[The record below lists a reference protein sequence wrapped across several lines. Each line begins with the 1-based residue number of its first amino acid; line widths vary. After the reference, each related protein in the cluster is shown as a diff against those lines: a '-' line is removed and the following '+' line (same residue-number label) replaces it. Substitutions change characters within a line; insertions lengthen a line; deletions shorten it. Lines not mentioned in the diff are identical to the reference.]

1 LTHRFERRRRLC
13 SLPTSHVDTVN
24 RFIIPF
30 RTVSLGSAV
39 AIFDVLFD
47 EYMTGAGD
55 LLPQFEELAFDRALL
70 PLDIGAHARVQGGVH
85 MYESIL

>member
-1 LTHRFERRRRLC
+1 
-13 SLPTSHVDTVN
+13 
-24 RFIIPF
+24 
-30 RTVSLGSAV
+30 V
-39 AIFDVLFD
+39 AIVDVLFD